1 MAQYDKTKIPTT
13 VPNRV
18 EALIMFF
25 VILFRRLIGNL
36 SVVEQPGE
44 VPTPSVIFTELDATD
59 GVKYA
64 ILRVRLRIDP
74 LYLDNSQAIW
84 LSTPD
89 SVTPQALPSGYG
101 GV

>member
-1 MAQYDKTKIPTT
+1 MATYDKTKIPTT

-18 EALIMFF
+18 ESLIMFF
-25 VILFRRLIGNL
+25 VMLFRRLIGNL

-44 VPTPSVIFTELDATD
+44 VPTPSVIYSEIDATD

-64 ILRVRLRIDP
+64 ILRIRLRLDP
-74 LYLDNSQAIW
+74 QYLDNAQAIW
-84 LSTPD
+84 ASTPD
-89 SVTPQALPSGYG
+89 SVTPAALPSGYG